1 MTQFI
6 LAAAALLVAALL
18 LLLRP
23 WRKPNTQTPEAPRAQ
38 IVASLYRD
46 ALGEIERDR
55 ANGLLSDADHA
66 QARAEIAR
74 RVLEDAAGD
83 APMAAPSEG
92 RGITWAVLAGSLPI
106 AAVALYVALGTPA
119 ALDERA
125 VRGVTAADVEQ
136 MVAGLAAR
144 LEGQPDDPKGWA
156 MLARSYRMM
165 QRFPQAARAFERIG
179 PTLEQDPDL
188 LAAYADVLGMLAG
201 GELEG
206 RPSELLNRALKLA
219 PDHPLAL
226 SLAATA
232 ATRRQDK
239 PTALALWRRL
249 EALLPPGSEDAG
261 WVQQQVAALQAGT
274 GGNAQA
280 PGKSISGR
288 VSLAPQLASA
298 VNPDDTLFI
307 FARAA
312 QGSRMPLAIL
322 RKKAGDLPLEFRL
335 DDSLAMNPAAKLSSA
350 AQVVVEARISKSG
363 QATPSKGDLF
373 GASEPLAPGASGLA
387 LRIDRVRGE

>member
-23 WRKPNTQTPEAPRAQ
+23 WRKPNTQTPDAPRAQ

-66 QARAEIAR
+66 QARAEIER
-74 RVLEDAAGD
+74 RVLEDSAGD
-83 APMAAPSEG
+83 APMAAPSTG
-92 RGITWAVLAGSLPI
+92 RGVTWAVLAGSLPI

-144 LEGQPDDPKGWA
+144 LADQPDDPKGWA

-288 VSLAPQLASA
+288 VSLAPQLAGA
-298 VNPDDTLFI
+298 VKPDDTLFI

-373 GASEPLAPGASGLA
+373 VASEPLAPGASGLA

>member
-6 LAAAALLVAALL
+6 LAASALLVAALL

-46 ALGEIERDR
+46 ALSEIERDR

-66 QARAEIAR
+66 QARAEIER
-74 RVLEDAAGD
+74 RVLEDSAGD
-83 APMAAPSEG
+83 APMAAPSTG

-144 LEGQPDDPKGWA
+144 LEDQPDDPKGWA

-280 PGKSISGR
+280 PGQSISGR
-288 VSLAPQLASA
+288 VSLAPQLAGA
-298 VNPDDTLFI
+298 VNPNDTLFI

-322 RKKAGDLPLEFRL
+322 RKKAGDLPLEFHL

-373 GASEPLAPGASGLA
+373 VASEPLAPGASGLA

>member
-66 QARAEIAR
+66 QARAEIER

-363 QATPSKGDLF
+363 QATPSKGDVF